1 MWMAREDRSMATE
14 DVERTSVRTYVPAYQ
29 KEEWVEQADELE
41 MSLSEYVRAM
51 VQAGKRGFDGVD
63 EPAED
68 PTPEEPGS
76 GDATPGVEG
85 LETSVLEALA
95 DGPLEFDEIVDVVA
109 DDFRRDVDEVLG
121 RLEGQDR
128 VEHDRLEGGYR
139 VTDDG

>member
-1 MWMAREDRSMATE
+1 MWVAREGSSMATE

-29 KEEWVEQADELE
+29 KEEWTAHADELE
-41 MSLSEYVRAM
+41 MSLSEYVRTM

-68 PTPEEPGS
+68 PSPEEPGP
-76 GDATPGVEG
+76 GDATPGVDG
-85 LETSVLEALA
+85 LESSVLEAL
-95 DGPLEFDEIVDVVA
+95 DNGPREFDEIVDVVA

-121 RLEGQDR
+121 RLEDQDR

>member
-1 MWMAREDRSMATE
+1 MATE

-29 KEEWVEQADELE
+29 KETWSEHADELE
-41 MSLSEYVRAM
+41 MSLSEYVRTM

-63 EPAED
+63 ESASE
-68 PTPEEPGS
+68 TNPEEPGS
-76 GDATPGVEG
+76 SDATPGVDG
-85 LETSVLEALA
+85 LESSVLEALA
-95 DGPLEFDEIVDVVA
+95 DGPLEFDDLVDIVA

-121 RLEGQDR
+121 RLEEQGR